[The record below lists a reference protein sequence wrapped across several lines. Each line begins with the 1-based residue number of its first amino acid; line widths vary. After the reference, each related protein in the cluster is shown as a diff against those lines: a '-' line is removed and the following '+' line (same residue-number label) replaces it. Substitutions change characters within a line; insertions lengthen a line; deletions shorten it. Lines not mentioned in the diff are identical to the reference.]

1 MVWKFDPL
9 KVDIV
14 WINTIEDLLDSA
26 TIDFGQLEGDLA
38 IDAGERMNDISVVD
52 QGDRMI

>member
-26 TIDFGQLEGDLA
+26 TIDFGQSQGDLA
-38 IDAGERMNDISVVD
+38 IDAGERMNDVSIVD